1 MKSVFVKDFYQAY
14 SFMDGPKPEKA
25 WAVSVIDQT
34 GMESIQGI
42 PQTVLEQALELTGEW
57 TGWGFNESQA
67 WLLFKNKDD
76 ALFAKLFFGEGGRGK
91 N

>member
-1 MKSVFVKDFYQAY
+1 MKSILVEDFYQTY
-14 SFMDGPKPEKA
+14 SFIDGPKPEKA
-25 WAVSVIDQT
+25 WAIAVVDQT

-42 PQTVLEQALELTGEW
+42 PQTVLEQALGLTKEW
-57 TGWGFNESQA
+57 TGWGFSESQA

-76 ALFAKLFFGEGGRGK
+76 ALFAKLFFGEGSCGK

>member
-1 MKSVFVKDFYQAY
+1 MKSVLVKDFYQTY
-14 SFMDGPKPEKA
+14 SFYDTPKPEKA
-25 WAVSVIDQT
+25 WAISVADQT
-34 GMESIQGI
+34 RMESIQGI

-76 ALFAKLFFGEGGRGK
+76 ALFAKLFFGEGSSGK